1 MSSNGNGTAP
11 KRARTFAAGR
21 TCAECGGAL
30 SVTQKAYCSDRCRRA
45 AAPGPASVGAGRAVV
60 PERGAVEVVGVPT
73 GGAPDVG
80 AGDALGA
87 WLAAAPAGV
96 VGVELVGWRCVR
108 A

>member
-21 TCAECGGAL
+21 TSAECGGAL

-60 PERGAVEVVGVPT
+60 PERGAVEVGRT
-73 GGAPDVG
+73 NRRGARRRGGRCTRGLA
-80 AGDALGA
+80 
-87 WLAAAPAGV
+87 AAAPAGV